1 MKGATIT
8 YLKDNHTEQTFVEV
22 SLETNIIE
30 IINMF
35 YEQVGEYEIRRI
47 VIRNYS

>member
-1 MKGATIT
+1 MKGAVIK
-8 YLKDNHTEQTFVEV
+8 YIKDNHIEKAFVQV

-35 YEQVGEYEIRRI
+35 YEQIGNYEIKSV
-47 VIRNYS
+47 VIKNYA

>member
-8 YLKDNHTEQTFVEV
+8 YLKDNKTEQAFVQV

-35 YEQVGEYEIRRI
+35 YEQIGNYEIRRI
-47 VIRNYS
+47 VIKNYA